1 MRGTSIFLQLLGS
14 HWIFLRA
21 PLRQVDG
28 ASPTSCLGVACALY
42 ACCLGAGPDAGSC
55 WVALSL
61 AREGCK
67 SLAESG
73 APLNLTNPKQPT
85 IPPKPVPF
93 VERELRTLAT
103 SVMVALVLPAER
115 PVGIGERRKATIMSR
130 ASKIIRNVPLLILM
144 ASSAAAAAEPSPAP
158 VGKVTAKPAAASTE
172 TPPAPAAPAGSSAE
186 APESSDATQ
195 SGGVAAPRPTCP
207 AETETKETLEL
218 HGVEEQGLS
227 ATAFAQGVGSFLAQR
242 AEQEVSA
249 FATVE
254 LFSRI
259 CESDTKAILP
269 KTCEL
274 LEEQDEGAN
283 PVGLGLLK
291 RTVEEDLVNLP
302 QQLLETAFDRVEE
315 ARKPEHGA
323 NSRTLARLEVT
334 AKTLCA
340 IDVGVSFLQAMRAG
354 RTLGDLFTVSDDG
367 TPEVEGL
374 KAYSTLSTRAECQG
388 TWASVTRNVP
398 DRQQF
403 SALNVAIDKVRHA
416 SSLEEARARRKLAT
430 ELAADLLEGML
441 AESPRAYLGELTV
454 LATAV
459 LNHDWVTLVSTVTT
473 SKHLAPVLLFEEPK
487 AETVQEA
494 SPSGVATPEAKG
506 MAVSSNAE
514 VEAGGKKDGRLSLAL
529 SLAADIAAAES
540 SGEVQGVLNRVSQP
554 IGSWRRKFQD
564 TLTFS
569 LQGYAGAKY
578 AREEVRGSA
587 PAGTALAPILAVGLD
602 LSFTVGS
609 WGRLGVF
616 AQAIDVGNVASVH
629 LADEEDP
636 NLTQVEAEPDISW
649 PQLFS
654 PGAYV
659 VWAPFKAPFVL
670 GAGGDWVPALRETS
684 DGPRSVW
691 HLGAFVAVD
700 VTILEL
706 AHR

>member
-1 MRGTSIFLQLLGS
+1 M
-14 HWIFLRA
+14 
-21 PLRQVDG
+21 
-28 ASPTSCLGVACALY
+28 
-42 ACCLGAGPDAGSC
+42 
-55 WVALSL
+55 
-61 AREGCK
+61 
-67 SLAESG
+67 
-73 APLNLTNPKQPT
+73 
-85 IPPKPVPF
+85 
-93 VERELRTLAT
+93 
-103 SVMVALVLPAER
+103 
-115 PVGIGERRKATIMSR
+115 
-130 ASKIIRNVPLLILM
+130 
-144 ASSAAAAAEPSPAP
+144 
-158 VGKVTAKPAAASTE
+158 
-172 TPPAPAAPAGSSAE
+172 
-186 APESSDATQ
+186 
-195 SGGVAAPRPTCP
+195 
-207 AETETKETLEL
+207 
-218 HGVEEQGLS
+218 
-227 ATAFAQGVGSFLAQR
+227 GSFLAQR

-259 CESDTKAILP
+259 CESDTKRILP

-315 ARKPEHGA
+315 ARKPEHGENA
-323 NSRTLARLEVT
+323 NTLARLEAT

-374 KAYSTLSTRAECQG
+374 KAYSTLSARTECKG
-388 TWASVTRNVP
+388 TWAGVAKNLP

-403 SALNVAIDKVRHA
+403 SALNVAIDKVKQA
-416 SSLEEARARRKLAT
+416 STLEEARAYRKQAT

-459 LNHDWVTLVSTVTT
+459 LNHDWVTLVSSVTT
-473 SKHLAPVLLFEEPK
+473 SKHLAPVLLFKGPK
-487 AETVQEA
+487 TETTQEGSA
-494 SPSGVATPEAKG
+494 SGVAAPEAKG
-506 MAVSSNAE
+506 MAVSSKAE
-514 VEAGGKKDGRLSLAL
+514 VEAGGKKDGRFSLAL

-654 PGAYV
+654 PGGYV